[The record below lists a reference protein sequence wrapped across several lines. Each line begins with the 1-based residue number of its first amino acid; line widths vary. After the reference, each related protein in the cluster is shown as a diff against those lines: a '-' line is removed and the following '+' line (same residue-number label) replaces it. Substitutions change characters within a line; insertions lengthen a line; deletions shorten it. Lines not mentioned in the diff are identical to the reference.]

1 MLKSKHYNARGLF
14 FSERLTTVL
23 RKIPDYF
30 LTIVEAP
37 MGYGKTTAV
46 KEYLNQAE
54 IEWLWQTVYD
64 QETAHFWHDFCQ
76 LVELRCS
83 FLKVLSSTM
92 QLCW

>member
-14 FSERLTTVL
+14 FSERLTAAL

-46 KEYLNQAE
+46 KEYLNQANV
-54 IEWLWQTVYD
+54 EWLWQTVYD
-64 QETAHFWHDFCQ
+64 QETMHFWHDFCQ
-76 LVELRCS
+76 LVASVDGECACKLE
-83 FLKVLSSTM
+83 
-92 QLCW
+92 